1 LLRPFEGIPPV
12 FTSSLLART
21 DEEPLRNLFNPDIR
35 VVKELENFRQVSSIA
50 MWKVG
55 RSTGFT
61 PFEFPLVVEFA
72 EQGRLL
78 LEPGSLT
85 NALSRWRQ
93 DTKSLIDPE
102 DDILKPL
109 ADILRDVSR
118 AVDGAIGQSL
128 AVLNNIGEALS
139 SVPYVNI
146 AIAAIKFAAAV
157 GQFVYNLVKRRQ
169 KKEYAPPTCEYTAF
183 TEFSP
188 GADTDL
194 TRSMLA
200 YMTAERVQSTKM
212 GDMVVKNDWSK
223 FFAPAWSNKQ
233 LNGIHL
239 RTTCYKELGSDAF
252 GYRLRMTD
260 CSTELKDSD
269 RFGFMP
275 GIQQIIS
282 DVEFGNQ
289 LWFPTRGPKAKG
301 PPPPPVNLGSFF
313 TSANQLGAVL
323 WSRVNTNAPDAFR
336 INASAIINEW
346 AVYYERL
353 LDFDFSNRCP
363 SSACGESVGPG
374 AFCVS
379 EGKTS
384 QGLMF
389 DSSQILGVVR
399 GMRRVATVFPSNPRN
414 PHTPAVKVGD
424 RWVLSRDLSMTADQW
439 LGVIEIAEKTLVDRA
454 PQFDELGGPQ
464 VLHIS
469 PWHVLAYLITVWS
482 DQISKLYVKST
493 TAAYVDDSFT
503 ALRVDTAL
511 KREWE
516 RTRLRLLN
524 DTSMFQ
530 VEPDLIPDA
539 AFRKTLVDRRAA
551 KLRDLQS
558 LSSGAVV
565 PPGSVPVG
573 GATPNPGPGF
583 GTQEPPP
590 SPRPKSST
598 PPPPSRTD
606 ASWTPALTAV
616 AVGSVGVIGYL
627 TRSYWGP
634 AVGLTP
640 PSRRRNR

>member
-1 LLRPFEGIPPV
+1 LRYDGAVPRFPEISTPDTWVYQGQVPFRDLERPFRSRIAKRE
-12 FTSSLLART
+12 
-21 DEEPLRNLFNPDIR
+21 DIENAIEQYGSD
-35 VVKELENFRQVSSIA
+35 VGVIQSLENFQQLSGLST
-50 MWKVG
+50 WKMG
-55 RSTGFT
+55 QTFGFT
-61 PFEFPLVVEFA
+61 PLEFPAVVDFA
-72 EQGRLL
+72 VQTGRDLTL
-78 LEPGSLT
+78 GALTSAFSSWRNSLPVEVRRAR
-85 NALSRWRQ
+85 ALATGLS
-93 DTKSLIDPE
+93 E
-102 DDILKPL
+102 ILG
-109 ADILRDVSR
+109 DVAE
-118 AVDGAIGQSL
+118 AVDGALGRVRQQ
-128 AVLNNIGEALS
+128 LS
-139 SVPYVNI
+139 DIASSIASAPFVNI
-146 AIAAIKFAAAV
+146 AFGAARFV
-157 GQFVYNLVKRRQ
+157 GALIRLIRGLFKRG
-169 KKEYAPPTCEYTAF
+169 APPPPNVTGYALEYEPLSDQYI
-183 TEFSP
+183 TEAMLGTLAPP
-188 GADTDL
+188 GNA
-194 TRSMLA
+194 S
-200 YMTAERVQSTKM
+200 V
-212 GDMVVKNDWSK
+212 DWTQY
-223 FFAPAWSNKQ
+223 FLPFIPDGEAT
-233 LNGIHL
+233 GINL
-239 RTTCYKELGSDAF
+239 RTIKYEELGSDAF
-252 GYRLRMTD
+252 GFRLSFAD
-260 CSTELKDSD
+260 DDFVVTEPN
-269 RFGFMP
+269 RTGFMP
-275 GIQQIIS
+275 GLQQVIR
-282 DVEFGNQ
+282 DVQFGNKMY
-289 LWFPTRGPKAKG
+289 FPPRGPKG
-301 PPPPPVNLGSFF
+301 MPPEPVNMGSFF
-313 TSANQLGAVL
+313 PSLTQLGALV
-323 WSRVNTNAPDAFR
+323 WGRVNTNAPDAFR
-336 INASAIINEW
+336 INASLIVNEW
-346 AVYYERL
+346 AEQY
-353 LDFDFSNRCP
+353 
-363 SSACGESVGPG
+363 
-374 AFCVS
+374 
-379 EGKTS
+379 
-384 QGLMF
+384 
-389 DSSQILGVVR
+389 QILLREKFTVPSDVSYDLGQIRRVIR
-399 GMRRVATVFPSNPRN
+399 GMRRVATVFSSDPRN

-464 VLHIS
+464 VLNIS

-482 DQISKLYVKST
+482 EQISKLYVKST
-493 TAAYVDDSFT
+493 TAAYVDESFT